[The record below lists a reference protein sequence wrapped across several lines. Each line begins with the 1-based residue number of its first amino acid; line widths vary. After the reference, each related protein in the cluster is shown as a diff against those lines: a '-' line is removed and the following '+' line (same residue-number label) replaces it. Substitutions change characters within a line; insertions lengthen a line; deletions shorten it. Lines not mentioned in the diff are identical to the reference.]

1 MLIFVAEDT
10 SGLELWL
17 PAYNSHIDILDTTIQ
32 GQFLQSSSIKCTNK
46 FTPQDQKSPSVSEP
60 HHKSSSS
67 SPINTPSSLQA
78 GSGSSSRTP
87 SATRLPK
94 INMLCCCIIEQ
105 SLWIGDASGTLHS
118 YSLVDYSH
126 IFSYMLDPAIK
137 SPLITLVY
145 LRDIQRVAV
154 GLHNGRVFLVDS
166 SRVPSNCA
174 FAEGSFVLTEICSGL
189 ILHCACAVMIE
200 G

>member
-1 MLIFVAEDT
+1 M
-10 SGLELWL
+10 
-17 PAYNSHIDILDTTIQ
+17 DTTVH
-32 GQFLQSSSIKCTNK
+32 GQFIQSSIIKCTNK
-46 FTPQDQKSPSVSEP
+46 FPSSDPKSPRGEEASL
-60 HHKSSSS
+60 KSQSS
-67 SPINTPSSLQA
+67 SPLNTPSTLQA
-78 GSGSSSRTP
+78 SSGSSSRTS

-94 INMLCCCIIEQ
+94 INMLCCCVIDQ
-105 SLWIGDASGTLHS
+105 CVWIGDAAGTLHS
-118 YSLVDYSH
+118 YSLSDYTH

-137 SPLITLVY
+137 SPLISLVY
-145 LRDIQRVAV
+145 LRGIDRVAV

-189 ILHCACAVMIE
+189 ILHCACAVMVE